1 MDSLKVLL
9 FIDPIKLRTLCE
21 KLQVSPIEQNE
32 RNLLKEY
39 LAIMTPIAIYLVVLQ
54 GETKFF
60 LGLVLPS
67 IMMLKS
73 KLPELVLD
81 ITAELWDR
89 ILVKL
94 EERHSSIQSHLFI

>member
-39 LAIMTPIAIYLVVLQ
+39 LAIMTPIAIYLDVLQ
-54 GETKFF
+54 GETNCF

-73 KLPELVLD
+73 KLTDLVLD
-81 ITAELWDR
+81 ITAELLDG
-89 ILVKL
+89 ILEKI
-94 EERHSSIQSHLFI
+94 EERY